1 LFVRTQTNDSR
12 TYLLIVDNV
21 RVDGKVKQRVLHRL
35 GRLDE
40 LLANGQLDV
49 LIQSLSRFSEKL
61 AILGAHAQGDSIV
74 THSTRTGPALIFDR
88 LWQSCSID
96 KVLSALLADRR
107 FGFSVERAIFLT
119 VLHRLFAPGS
129 DRAAEKW
136 KDDYTV
142 EGVSGLGLH
151 HLYRAMAWLGEALPK
166 DQQDGSTPFAPR
178 TNKDLIEEALFARKR
193 DLFSD
198 LDMVFFDTTSIYF
211 EGEGGETIGARGHS
225 KDHRPDL
232 KQMVVGMVLDRNG
245 DPICSELWPGNTAD
259 VKSLVPIVERLK
271 SRFGIGSVCIVSDRG
286 MISAETLAE
295 VELRKWQY
303 ILGVRMRSSTEA
315 KAVVARAGRYAEV
328 HPKSDDRDDPS
339 PLKVKEVWVEDARRY
354 VVCVNEDQAKKDRLD
369 REAVVTSLRDALGKG
384 DKSLVGNK
392 GYRKYLRAGS
402 KQFAVDEEKIKEE
415 ARYDGK
421 WVLTTNT
428 DLPARE
434 VALKYKQLWMVEDV
448 FRSMKSLLD
457 TRPVFHK
464 CDETIRGH
472 VFCSFLALLLR
483 KQLQDRLARKKW
495 KLEWADI
502 IRDLDNLIE
511 MRIAINDKSFVFRGQ
526 SSGVAGKVFQ
536 ACGVALPPVLRST
549 EVTSASAQV
558 GENVS
563 LQHL

>member
-1 LFVRTQTNDSR
+1 LFVRTQTNGSR

-40 LLANGQLDV
+40 LLASGQLDV

-61 AILGAHAQGDSIV
+61 AVLGAHAQGDSIV
-74 THSTRTGPALIFDR
+74 THSARIGPALIFDR

-107 FGFSVERAIFLT
+107 FEFSVERAIFLT

-129 DRAAEKW
+129 DRAAERW
-136 KDDYTV
+136 KDDYAI
-142 EGVSGLGLH
+142 EGVGELDLH
-151 HLYRAMAWLGEALPK
+151 HLYRAMAWLGEELPK
-166 DQQDGSTPFAPR
+166 DRQDGAMPFAPR
-178 TNKDLIEEALFARKR
+178 TNKDLIEEALFARRR

-198 LDMVFFDTTSIYF
+198 LDIVFFDTTSIYF
-211 EGEGGETIGARGHS
+211 EGEGGETLGQRGHS

-232 KQMVVGMVLDRNG
+232 KQMVVGMVLDRSGN
-245 DPICSELWPGNTAD
+245 PLCSELWPGNTAD
-259 VKSLVPIVERLK
+259 VKNLVPIVERLK
-271 SRFGIGSVCIVSDRG
+271 SRFGIGSVCIVADRG

-295 VELRKWQY
+295 VEKREWKY

-328 HPKSDDRDDPS
+328 HPKSDNRNDPS
-339 PLKVKEVWVEDARRY
+339 PLKVKEVWVEDTRRY
-354 VVCVNEDQAKKDRLD
+354 VVCVNEDQAKKDRHD
-369 REAVVTSLRDALGKG
+369 REAVVASLRDALGHG

-392 GYRKYLRAGS
+392 GYRKYLRAGGQ
-402 KQFAVDEEKIKEE
+402 QFAVDEDKIQEE

-457 TRPVFHK
+457 TRPIFHK
-464 CDETIRGH
+464 CDGTIRGH

-483 KQLQDRLARKKW
+483 KELQDRLERKEW
-495 KLEWADI
+495 KPEWADVV
-502 IRDLDNLIE
+502 RDLDNLNE
-511 MRIAINDKSFVFRGQ
+511 MKIAINDKSFVFRGQ
-526 SSGVAGKVFQ
+526 TSGVAGKVFQ
-536 ACGVALPPVLRST
+536 VCGVALPPVLRSC
-549 EVTSASAQV
+549 
-558 GENVS
+558 
-563 LQHL
+563 